1 MSWPL
6 TNLGDLITESRIPAD
21 YPNADRR
28 IRVRLNVLGVEKRP
42 LENEKEG
49 ATKQFIR
56 RAGQFIY
63 GKQNFH
69 KGAFGIVPSE
79 LDGFESSADIPS
91 FDIRDDCLPEWIY
104 YYFKIGNRY
113 LDLER
118 IARGVGSKR
127 IHPDQIANIRIPLPD
142 LKTQRGMVEKFKGME
157 NRSEMVTVELSD
169 QLDLVNQLRQAFL
182 REALQGK
189 LVPQDPKDEPASEL
203 IKRIKAEKEK
213 LIKEGKIKKQK
224 ELPPINPDEIPF
236 EIPKNWVWCRLGE
249 LVLSMSTGPFG
260 TMLHK
265 QDYVPDGIP
274 MVNPMN
280 IVNSKIVASGK
291 MMVDEQ
297 TRQRL
302 KSYILRTGDVVV
314 GRRGEM
320 GRCAVVTEQ
329 EDGWLC
335 GTGSF
340 FLVLHQLVYQLYFVK
355 VLSSSFARTSLMGSS
370 VGATMNNLNH
380 KILSQLAIPLPPF
393 NEQRRIVDKIEEIMR
408 YCTDLEKSIKQSQ
421 AQNEQL
427 LQQVL
432 REALSPDKT
441 KKGKSY
447 KMSEE
452 VSMAAE
458 D

>member
-91 FDIRDDCLPEWIY
+91 FDVRDDCLPEWIY

-213 LIKEGKIKKQK
+213 LIKEGKIK
-224 ELPPINPDEIPF
+224 
-236 EIPKNWVWCRLGE
+236 
-249 LVLSMSTGPFG
+249 
-260 TMLHK
+260 
-265 QDYVPDGIP
+265 
-274 MVNPMN
+274 
-280 IVNSKIVASGK
+280 
-291 MMVDEQ
+291 
-297 TRQRL
+297 
-302 KSYILRTGDVVV
+302 
-314 GRRGEM
+314 
-320 GRCAVVTEQ
+320 
-329 EDGWLC
+329 
-335 GTGSF
+335 
-340 FLVLHQLVYQLYFVK
+340 
-355 VLSSSFARTSLMGSS
+355 
-370 VGATMNNLNH
+370 
-380 KILSQLAIPLPPF
+380 
-393 NEQRRIVDKIEEIMR
+393 
-408 YCTDLEKSIKQSQ
+408 
-421 AQNEQL
+421 
-427 LQQVL
+427 
-432 REALSPDKT
+432 
-441 KKGKSY
+441 
-447 KMSEE
+447 
-452 VSMAAE
+452 
-458 D
+458 